1 MGYKGEMSYSL
12 IDSGDFQKLE
22 AFGPYRFVRPSA
34 SAVWK
39 RTLPKEEW
47 SRFDASFYRD
57 RNGEGEWK
65 LNNTRIPDHWD
76 IEVSGLIFR
85 MRLTSFG
92 HTGIFPEQGANW
104 TWLQKNVRPGSKVLN
119 LFAYTGGST
128 LACAKAGAE
137 VVHLDASKTSVT
149 WARENA
155 ELNGLEDAKIRWIVD
170 DVQEFVAKEVR
181 RGNTYQGFILDPPSY
196 GRGTKKQVWKIEK
209 HLMPLLENLKK
220 LAAGDFQFCLLSS
233 HSQGYTPKAHENQL
247 RQIFPVGKYESSEM
261 FLEGAELQLPA
272 GGYALVKAD

>member
-1 MGYKGEMSYSL
+1 MTYEL
-12 IDSGDFQKLE
+12 IDSGDFRKLE
-22 AFGPYRFVRPSA
+22 SFGPYRFLRPSA

-39 RTLPKEEW
+39 PSLSDGQW
-47 SRFDASFYRD
+47 ADFDASFNRD
-57 RNGEGEWK
+57 NSGDGEWK
-65 LNNTRIPDHWD
+65 LFNKKLPDQWD
-76 IEVSGLIFR
+76 IEVAQLKFR

-92 HTGIFPEQGANW
+92 HTGIFPEQANNW
-104 TWLQKNVRPGSKVLN
+104 KWLQENVRKGSKVLN

-155 ELNGLEDAKIRWIVD
+155 DLNGLQEAKIRWIVD

-181 RGNTYQGFILDPPSY
+181 RGNRYQGFILDPPSY

-209 HLMPLLENLKK
+209 HLTPLLENLRK
-220 LAAGDFQFCLLSS
+220 LAADDFQFCLLSS
-233 HSQGYTPKAHENQL
+233 HSQGYTPAAHANQL
-247 RQIFPVGKYESSEM
+247 EQTFGDIESVALQSSEM
-261 FLEGAELQLPA
+261 FLEGSGSMKLPA
-272 GGYALVKAD
+272 GGYAQIYSH

>member
-1 MGYKGEMSYSL
+1 MTYEL
-12 IDSGDFQKLE
+12 IDSGEFKKLE
-22 AFGPYRFVRPSA
+22 SFGDYRFLRPSA

-39 RTLPKEEW
+39 KSLGDGEW
-47 SRFDASFYRD
+47 SDFDARFNRD
-57 RNGEGEWK
+57 QSGDGEWK
-65 LNNTRIPDHWD
+65 LFNKKLPDHWD
-76 IEVSGLIFR
+76 IEVAKLKFR

-92 HTGIFPEQGANW
+92 HTGIFPEQAGNW
-104 TWLQKNVRPGSKVLN
+104 QWLQENVRKGSKVLN

-155 ELNGLEDAKIRWIVD
+155 DLNGLSEAKIRWIVD
-170 DVQEFVAKEVR
+170 DVQEFVAKELR

-209 HLMPLLENLKK
+209 HLTPLLDNLRKI
-220 LAAGDFQFCLLSS
+220 AADDFQFCLLSS
-233 HSQGYTPKAHENQL
+233 HSQGYTPMAHANQL
-247 RQIFPVGKYESSEM
+247 EQAFGDMDSMVLQSSEM
-261 FLEGAELQLPA
+261 YLEGGSAMKLPA
-272 GGYALVKAD
+272 GGYALIFRD